1 VWTSACAE
9 APRKNPSPRQSLR
22 SGARVSEGPGL
33 AGFGNARVQI
43 MSIKFNDTQLVLLSA
58 AARRDD
64 HCLVPPTG
72 PKRGHAQKAIVKLLE
87 AGVVKEIRAKPGA
100 PIWRRD
106 EEKGYTYALKLT
118 AAGVKTIAVDETPP
132 SQGEAERRAD
142 HLMAAVDPKPEP
154 GSAPAAFVDR
164 ANGGVASTPKFPRR
178 GTKIAGVI
186 ELLQS
191 SDGVTLAELVANTGW
206 LPHTARAALTGLRK
220 RGYTVRI
227 DRADKARG
235 PVYRIEPSELG
246 DDSAALPTK
255 AEATCKAPD
264 RPERGG
270 SPRSRQVA

>member
-1 VWTSACAE
+1 
-9 APRKNPSPRQSLR
+9 
-22 SGARVSEGPGL
+22 
-33 AGFGNARVQI
+33 

-58 AARRDD
+58 ASQRDD

-72 PKRGHAQKAIVKLLE
+72 PKRGQAQKAIVKLLE
-87 AGVVKEIRAKPGA
+87 AGIVKEIRAKAGA

-106 EEKGYTYALKLT
+106 EEKGHTYALKLT

-142 HLMAAVDPKPEP
+142 HLMVSVDPKPEP

-186 ELLQS
+186 ELLQG

-220 RGYTVRI
+220 RGYAVVI

-235 PVYRIEPSELG
+235 SVYRIEPSEMG
-246 DDSAALPTK
+246 GDSATPHTA
-255 AEATCKAPD
+255 AEATGKARPD
-264 RPERGG
+264 RPERGA
-270 SPRSRQVA
+270 SPRSRQAA